1 MRCSMAKLVLAYNFS
16 AERLPALKLACM
28 LVKVPLKVVPREQLL
43 QPLGFLAG
51 VPGVEPVEES
61 YVGDEAQ
68 EEMLILCGLNRPD
81 LDRLLSA
88 IRKGKLQSVA
98 LQAALTPTTALW
110 SGVRLQGE
118 LAQEHAYMHGKRA
131 PKPKHDSV

>member
-1 MRCSMAKLVLAYNFS
+1 MAKLVLAYNFS

-51 VPGVEPVEES
+51 VLGVEPVEES
-61 YVGDEAQ
+61 YAGDEAQ

-88 IRKGKLQSVA
+88 IRKGKLQSVS
-98 LQAALTPTTALW
+98 LKAALTPTNALW